1 MIRTPL
7 LRPLRD
13 NGATLYVFPSA
24 NEDIGLNLNSRA
36 TGVAMSHYALLNLPV
51 MIGNTDPKAES
62 IGIASDLQN
71 YMMNLECTLLNQD
84 SYNYQ
89 EYHTVTERA
98 FFHWLKSIE
107 TRFKLNQ
114 EEQPETVNSEQQLQN
129 RILNLEQTQ
138 NSNDVYWKEKDNTNR
153 IVQCFGAIDAGN
165 SLSTEFGM
173 FNETYVNI
181 PTSYG
186 NGPVFFKQVQ
196 DSSETNYIYGKTY
209 NAGDSEYLQGRKNNV
224 DTLKILSD
232 VKPKYDSGTSYI
244 LNDAYEIVKDINEI
258 QSACRAFTNDKNIQ
272 INSYDD
278 VNIDQKTQ
286 FRGKYCDITS
296 EPCEFGFNAILLY
309 YSVYDQND
317 TTKTAYAINLFG
329 IVFLDSPSSVSILD
343 TSSVSKSFAK
353 IPSLIKKKSFGGAN
367 KANFFGNSYS
377 FRVNIKT
384 LSVYDNTDAMIQDN
398 TTMSSINSVDFSD
411 VVSNLN
417 RAIDVMNTNVQST
430 MAIQDAYMTTLK
442 LTDENKQKLQDLETK
457 LNGYLNG
464 SKTSGIVSQNI
475 RTKVIQPITN
485 TLINSSI
492 SDGNNMIKIQLNKQ
506 LTDFINTEEYQGSTY
521 TPPIKILN
529 DEYTY
534 NVPTVYKPIFN
545 VSTQADTALGEWSS
559 YIGDINDIING
570 INVNYYTY
578 NNNVYPSI
586 ELPQYILQGFGFDK
600 LIYRTGDV
608 NDDNEKNT
616 TFLNYEAL
624 IPLMIK
630 YIQDLNNKKINL
642 STRLTELEN
651 KVDSS
656 INDDANANIQ
666 NLNNKIINLSTR
678 LTELENKIDSI
689 INVVYVGEQNK

>member
-51 MIGNTDPKAES
+51 MFGKTDSSGNADPKLES
-62 IGIASDLQN
+62 IEIATDLQN

-89 EYHTVTERA
+89 EYHTVSERA
-98 FFHWLKSIE
+98 FFHWLKSFE
-107 TRFKLNQ
+107 KRYNNSKL
-114 EEQPETVNSEQQLQN
+114 S
-129 RILNLEQTQ
+129 LERTQ
-138 NSNDVYWKEKDNTNR
+138 NGNDVYYKETDNTNR
-153 IVQCFGAIDAGN
+153 VVQCFGAIDAGN

-209 NAGDSEYLQGRKNNV
+209 NTGDSEHLQGRKNNV

-232 VKPKYDSGTSYI
+232 VKPKYDNGTSYI

-286 FRGKYCDITS
+286 FSGKYCDITLN
-296 EPCEFGFNAILLY
+296 PCEFGFNAILLY

-329 IVFLDSPSSVSILD
+329 IVFLDSPSSVQNGQ
-343 TSSVSKSFAK
+343 AK

-384 LSVYDNTDAMIQDN
+384 LSVYDNTDSMIQDN

-442 LTDENKQKLQDLETK
+442 LTDENKQKLYELETK
-457 LNGYLNG
+457 LDGYLNG

-475 RTKVIQPITN
+475 RTKIIQPITD
-485 TLINSSI
+485 TSIDSSV

-559 YIGDINDIING
+559 DTGDINDIING

-600 LIYRTGDV
+600 LVYRTGDP
-608 NDDNEKNT
+608 NNDNEKDT
-616 TFLNYEAL
+616 TFLNYESL

-630 YIQDLNNKKINL
+630 YIQDLNKRID
-642 STRLTELEN
+642 ELES
-651 KVDSS
+651 K
-656 INDDANANIQ
+656 
-666 NLNNKIINLSTR
+666 NN
-678 LTELENKIDSI
+678 
-689 INVVYVGEQNK
+689 G

>member
-36 TGVAMSHYALLNLPV
+36 TGVAMSHYALLNLPI
-51 MIGNTDPKAES
+51 MFGNTDPKSES
-62 IGIASDLQN
+62 IAIATDLQN

-89 EYHTVTERA
+89 EYHTVSERA
-98 FFHWLKSIE
+98 FFHWLKSFG
-107 TRFKLNQ
+107 TRHINDSKLN
-114 EEQPETVNSEQQLQN
+114 LD
-129 RILNLEQTQ
+129 RTQ
-138 NSNDVYWKEKDNTNR
+138 NSNDVYYKETDNTNR
-153 IVQCFGAIDAGN
+153 VVQCFGAIDAGN

-196 DSSETNYIYGKTY
+196 DSQETNYIYSKTY
-209 NAGDSEYLQGRKNNV
+209 NAGDSEHLQGRKNNV

-232 VKPKYDSGTSYI
+232 VKPRYDSDTSYK
-244 LNDAYEIVKDINEI
+244 LDDAYEIVKDINEI
-258 QSACRAFTNDKNIQ
+258 QSACRVFTNDKNIQ

-286 FRGKYCDITS
+286 FSGKYCDITTN
-296 EPCEFGFNAILLY
+296 PCEFGFNAILLY

-329 IVFLDSPSSVSILD
+329 IVFLDSPSSVQNGQ
-343 TSSVSKSFAK
+343 AK

-442 LTDENKQKLQDLETK
+442 LTDENKQKLQELEDK
-457 LNGYLNG
+457 LDGYLNG

-475 RTKVIQPITN
+475 RTKIIQPITD
-485 TLINSSI
+485 TSIDSSV

-559 YIGDINDIING
+559 DTGDINDIING
-570 INVNYYTY
+570 IDVNYYTY

-586 ELPQYILQGFGFDK
+586 ELPQYVLQGFGFDK
-600 LIYRTGDV
+600 LVYRTGDP
-608 NDDNEKNT
+608 NNDNEKDT
-616 TFLNYEAL
+616 TFLNYESL

-630 YIQDLNNKKINL
+630 YIQDLNKRID
-642 STRLTELEN
+642 ELES
-651 KVDSS
+651 K
-656 INDDANANIQ
+656 
-666 NLNNKIINLSTR
+666 NN
-678 LTELENKIDSI
+678 
-689 INVVYVGEQNK
+689 G

>member
-51 MIGNTDPKAES
+51 MFGNKDPKTES
-62 IGIASDLQN
+62 IAIATDLQN

-98 FFHWLKSIE
+98 FFHWLKSFE
-107 TRFKLNQ
+107 KRYNNSKL
-114 EEQPETVNSEQQLQN
+114 S
-129 RILNLEQTQ
+129 LERTQ
-138 NSNDVYWKEKDNTNR
+138 NGNDVYWKEKDNKNR

-209 NAGDSEYLQGRKNNV
+209 NAGDSENLQGRKNNV

-232 VKPKYDSGTSYI
+232 VKPKYDNGTSYK
-244 LNDAYEIVKDINEI
+244 LDDAYEIVKDINEI

-286 FRGKYCDITS
+286 FSGKYCDITLN
-296 EPCEFGFNAILLY
+296 PCEFGFNAILLY

-329 IVFLDSPSSVSILD
+329 IVFLDSPSSVQNGQ
-343 TSSVSKSFAK
+343 AK

-411 VVSNLN
+411 VISNLN

-442 LTDENKQKLQDLETK
+442 LTDENKQKLQELEDK
-457 LNGYLNG
+457 LDGYLNG

-475 RTKVIQPITN
+475 RTKIIQPITD
-485 TLINSSI
+485 TSIDSSV

-559 YIGDINDIING
+559 DTGDINDIING

-600 LIYRTGDV
+600 LVYRTGDP
-608 NDDNEKNT
+608 NNDNEKDT
-616 TFLNYEAL
+616 TFLNYESL

-630 YIQDLNNKKINL
+630 YIQDLNKRID
-642 STRLTELEN
+642 ELES
-651 KVDSS
+651 K
-656 INDDANANIQ
+656 
-666 NLNNKIINLSTR
+666 NN
-678 LTELENKIDSI
+678 
-689 INVVYVGEQNK
+689 G

>member
-51 MIGNTDPKAES
+51 MFGNTDPKTES
-62 IGIASDLQN
+62 IAIATDLQN

-98 FFHWLKSIE
+98 FFHWLKSFE
-107 TRFKLNQ
+107 KRYNNSKL
-114 EEQPETVNSEQQLQN
+114 S
-129 RILNLEQTQ
+129 LERTQ
-138 NSNDVYWKEKDNTNR
+138 NGNDVYYKETDNTNR
-153 IVQCFGAIDAGN
+153 VVQCFGAIDAGN

-209 NAGDSEYLQGRKNNV
+209 NTGDSEHLQGRKNNV

-232 VKPKYDSGTSYI
+232 VKPKYDSGTSYK
-244 LNDAYEIVKDINEI
+244 LDDAYEIVKDINEV

-286 FRGKYCDITS
+286 FSGKYCDITS
-296 EPCEFGFNAILLY
+296 NPCEFGFNAILLY

-329 IVFLDSPSSVSILD
+329 IVFLDSPSSVQNGQ
-343 TSSVSKSFAK
+343 AK

-442 LTDENKQKLQDLETK
+442 LTDENKQKLQELETK
-457 LNGYLNG
+457 LDGYLNG

-475 RTKVIQPITN
+475 RTKIIQPITD
-485 TLINSSI
+485 TSIDSSV

-506 LTDFINTEEYQGSTY
+506 LTDFINTAEYQGSSY

-545 VSTQADTALGEWSS
+545 VSTQADTALGEWSTDT
-559 YIGDINDIING
+559 GDINDIING

-600 LIYRTGDV
+600 LVYRTGDP
-608 NDDNEKNT
+608 NNDNEKDT
-616 TFLNYEAL
+616 TFLNYESL

-630 YIQDLNNKKINL
+630 YIQDLNKRID
-642 STRLTELEN
+642 ELES
-651 KVDSS
+651 K
-656 INDDANANIQ
+656 
-666 NLNNKIINLSTR
+666 NN
-678 LTELENKIDSI
+678 
-689 INVVYVGEQNK
+689 G

>member
-51 MIGNTDPKAES
+51 MFGNTDPKSES
-62 IGIASDLQN
+62 IAIATDLQN

-89 EYHTVTERA
+89 EYHTVSERA
-98 FFHWLKSIE
+98 FFHWLKSFG
-107 TRFKLNQ
+107 TRHIKDSKLN
-114 EEQPETVNSEQQLQN
+114 LD
-129 RILNLEQTQ
+129 RTQ
-138 NSNDVYWKEKDNTNR
+138 NSNDVYYKETDNTNR
-153 IVQCFGAIDAGN
+153 VVQCFGAIDAGN

-196 DSSETNYIYGKTY
+196 DTSETNYIYGKTY
-209 NAGDSEYLQGRKNNV
+209 NAGDSEHLQGRKNNV

-232 VKPKYDSGTSYI
+232 VKPKYDSGTSYT

-258 QSACRAFTNDKNIQ
+258 QSACRSFTNDKNIQ

-286 FRGKYCDITS
+286 FSGKYCDITS
-296 EPCEFGFNAILLY
+296 NPCEFGFNAILLY

-329 IVFLDSPSSVSILD
+329 IVFLDSPSSVQNGQ
-343 TSSVSKSFAK
+343 AK

-442 LTDENKQKLQDLETK
+442 LTDENKQKLQELEAK

-475 RTKVIQPITN
+475 RTKIIQPITD
-485 TLINSSI
+485 TSIDSSV
-492 SDGNNMIKIQLNKQ
+492 SDGNNIIKIQLNKQ

-559 YIGDINDIING
+559 DTGDINDIING
-570 INVNYYTY
+570 IDVNYYTY

-600 LIYRTGDV
+600 LVYRTGDP
-608 NDDNEKNT
+608 NNDNEKDT
-616 TFLNYEAL
+616 TFLNYESL

-630 YIQDLNNKKINL
+630 YIQDLNKRIEK
-642 STRLTELEN
+642 LES
-651 KVDSS
+651 K
-656 INDDANANIQ
+656 
-666 NLNNKIINLSTR
+666 NN
-678 LTELENKIDSI
+678 
-689 INVVYVGEQNK
+689 G

>member
-51 MIGNTDPKAES
+51 MFGNKDPKTES
-62 IGIASDLQN
+62 IAIATDLQN

-89 EYHTVTERA
+89 EYHTVSERA
-98 FFHWLKSIE
+98 FFHWLKSFE
-107 TRFKLNQ
+107 KRYNNSKL
-114 EEQPETVNSEQQLQN
+114 SLD
-129 RILNLEQTQ
+129 RTQ
-138 NSNDVYWKEKDNTNR
+138 NGNDVYYKENKDNKHR

-209 NAGDSEYLQGRKNNV
+209 NAVDSEHLQGRKNNV

-232 VKPKYDSGTSYI
+232 VKPRYDNGTSYK
-244 LNDAYEIVKDINEI
+244 LDDAYEIVKDINEI

-286 FRGKYCDITS
+286 FSGKYCDITLN
-296 EPCEFGFNAILLY
+296 PCEFGFNAILLY

-329 IVFLDSPSSVSILD
+329 IVFLDSPSSVQNGQ
-343 TSSVSKSFAK
+343 AK

-384 LSVYDNTDAMIQDN
+384 LSVYDNTDSMIQDN

-411 VVSNLN
+411 VISNLN

-442 LTDENKQKLQDLETK
+442 LTDDNKQKLQELEDK
-457 LNGYLNG
+457 LDGYLNG

-475 RTKVIQPITN
+475 RTKIIQPITD
-485 TLINSSI
+485 TSIDSSV

-559 YIGDINDIING
+559 DTGDINDIING

-600 LIYRTGDV
+600 LVYRTGDP
-608 NDDNEKNT
+608 NNDNEKDT
-616 TFLNYEAL
+616 TFLNYESL

-630 YIQDLNNKKINL
+630 YIQDLNERIKK
-642 STRLTELEN
+642 LES
-651 KVDSS
+651 K
-656 INDDANANIQ
+656 
-666 NLNNKIINLSTR
+666 NN
-678 LTELENKIDSI
+678 
-689 INVVYVGEQNK
+689 G

>member
-51 MIGNTDPKAES
+51 MFGNTDPKSES
-62 IGIASDLQN
+62 IAIATDLQN
-71 YMMNLECTLLNQD
+71 YMMNLECTLLNQN

-114 EEQPETVNSEQQLQN
+114 EEQTETVNSEQQLQN
-129 RILNLEQTQ
+129 RILNLKRKQD
-138 NSNDVYWKEKDNTNR
+138 SNDAYYKEDKDNKHR

-196 DSSETNYIYGKTY
+196 DSAETNYIYGKTY
-209 NAGDSEYLQGRKNNV
+209 NAGDSEHLQGRKNNV

-232 VKPKYDSGTSYI
+232 VKPRYDNDNGTSYI

-286 FRGKYCDITS
+286 FSGKYCDITS
-296 EPCEFGFNAILLY
+296 NPCEFGFNAILLY

-329 IVFLDSPSSVSILD
+329 IVFLDSPSSVQNETKED
-343 TSSVSKSFAK
+343 EKQNTSDVSTNKSFVK

-442 LTDENKQKLQDLETK
+442 LTDENKQKLQELEDK
-457 LNGYLNG
+457 LDGYLNG

-475 RTKVIQPITN
+475 RTKIIQPITD
-485 TLINSSI
+485 TSIDSSV
-492 SDGNNMIKIQLNKQ
+492 SDGNNIIKIQLNKQ

-559 YIGDINDIING
+559 DTGDINDIING
-570 INVNYYTY
+570 IDVNYYTY

-586 ELPQYILQGFGFDK
+586 ELPQYVLQGFGFDK
-600 LIYRTGDV
+600 LVYRTGDP
-608 NDDNEKNT
+608 NNDNEKDT
-616 TFLNYEAL
+616 TFLNYESL

-630 YIQDLNNKKINL
+630 YIQDLNKRIKNL
-642 STRLTELEN
+642 ES
-651 KVDSS
+651 K
-656 INDDANANIQ
+656 
-666 NLNNKIINLSTR
+666 NN
-678 LTELENKIDSI
+678 
-689 INVVYVGEQNK
+689 G

>member
-51 MIGNTDPKAES
+51 MFDKKNSSGDADPKLES
-62 IGIASDLQN
+62 IEIATDLQN

-98 FFHWLKSIE
+98 FFHWLKSFEKRTIKDSPLNPDK
-107 TRFKLNQ
+107 RFKLDLKRKQ
-114 EEQPETVNSEQQLQN
+114 DSNS
-129 RILNLEQTQ
+129 
-138 NSNDVYWKEKDNTNR
+138 VYYKEDKDNKNR

-209 NAGDSEYLQGRKNNV
+209 NTGDSEYLQGRKNNV

-286 FRGKYCDITS
+286 FSGKYCDITLN
-296 EPCEFGFNAILLY
+296 PCEFGFNAILLY

-329 IVFLDSPSSVSILD
+329 IVFLDSPSSVQNGQ
-343 TSSVSKSFAK
+343 AK

-442 LTDENKQKLQDLETK
+442 LTDDNKQKLQELEDK
-457 LNGYLNG
+457 LDGYLNG

-475 RTKVIQPITN
+475 RTKVIQPITD
-485 TLINSSI
+485 TSIDSSV

-559 YIGDINDIING
+559 DTGDINDIING

-600 LIYRTGDV
+600 LVYRTGDP
-608 NDDNEKNT
+608 NNDNEKDT
-616 TFLNYEAL
+616 TFLNYESL

-630 YIQDLNNKKINL
+630 YIQDLNK
-642 STRLTELEN
+642 
-651 KVDSS
+651 
-656 INDDANANIQ
+656 NIQ
-666 NLNNKIINLSTR
+666 DLNERIKK
-678 LTELENKIDSI
+678 LESKN
-689 INVVYVGEQNK
+689 NG

>member
-51 MIGNTDPKAES
+51 MFGNTDPKTES
-62 IGIASDLQN
+62 IAIATDLQN

-89 EYHTVTERA
+89 EYHTVSERA
-98 FFHWLKSIE
+98 FFHWLKSFE
-107 TRFKLNQ
+107 KRYNNSKL
-114 EEQPETVNSEQQLQN
+114 S
-129 RILNLEQTQ
+129 LERTQ
-138 NSNDVYWKEKDNTNR
+138 NGNDVYYKETDNTNR
-153 IVQCFGAIDAGN
+153 VVQCFGAIDAGN

-196 DSSETNYIYGKTY
+196 DPTETNYIYGKTY
-209 NAGDSEYLQGRKNNV
+209 NTGDSEYLQGRKNNV

-232 VKPKYDSGTSYI
+232 VKPKYDNGTSYK
-244 LNDAYEIVKDINEI
+244 LDDAYEIVKDINEI

-286 FRGKYCDITS
+286 FSGKYCDITLN
-296 EPCEFGFNAILLY
+296 PCEFGFNAILLY

-329 IVFLDSPSSVSILD
+329 IVFLDSPSSVQNGQ
-343 TSSVSKSFAK
+343 AK

-442 LTDENKQKLQDLETK
+442 LTDENKQKLQELEVK
-457 LNGYLNG
+457 LDGYLNG

-475 RTKVIQPITN
+475 RTKIIQPITD
-485 TLINSSI
+485 TSIDSSV

-506 LTDFINTEEYQGSTY
+506 LTDFINTKEYQGSSY

-559 YIGDINDIING
+559 DTGDINDIING

-600 LIYRTGDV
+600 LVYRTGDP
-608 NDDNEKNT
+608 NNDNEKDT
-616 TFLNYEAL
+616 TFLNYESL

-630 YIQDLNNKKINL
+630 YIQDLNK
-642 STRLTELEN
+642 
-651 KVDSS
+651 
-656 INDDANANIQ
+656 NIQ
-666 NLNNKIINLSTR
+666 DINKNIQDLNERIKK
-678 LTELENKIDSI
+678 LESKN
-689 INVVYVGEQNK
+689 NG

>member
-51 MIGNTDPKAES
+51 MFGNTDPKSES
-62 IGIASDLQN
+62 IAIATDLQN

-89 EYHTVTERA
+89 EYHTVSERA
-98 FFHWLKSIE
+98 FFHWLKSFG
-107 TRFKLNQ
+107 TRHIKDSKLN
-114 EEQPETVNSEQQLQN
+114 LD
-129 RILNLEQTQ
+129 RTQ
-138 NSNDVYWKEKDNTNR
+138 NSNDVYYKETDNTNR
-153 IVQCFGAIDAGN
+153 VVQCFGAIDTGN

-196 DSSETNYIYGKTY
+196 DTSETNYIYGKTY
-209 NAGDSEYLQGRKNNV
+209 NTGDSEHLQGRKNNV

-232 VKPKYDSGTSYI
+232 VKPKYDSGTSYT

-286 FRGKYCDITS
+286 FSGKYCDITS
-296 EPCEFGFNAILLY
+296 NPCEFGFNAILLY

-329 IVFLDSPSSVSILD
+329 IVFLDSPSSVQNGQ
-343 TSSVSKSFAK
+343 AK

-430 MAIQDAYMTTLK
+430 MAIQDAYMSTLK
-442 LTDENKQKLQDLETK
+442 LTDENKQKLQELEAK
-457 LNGYLNG
+457 LDGYLNG

-475 RTKVIQPITN
+475 RTKIIQPITD
-485 TLINSSI
+485 TSIDSSV
-492 SDGNNMIKIQLNKQ
+492 SDGNNIIKIQLNKQ

-559 YIGDINDIING
+559 DTGDINDIING
-570 INVNYYTY
+570 IDVNYYTY

-586 ELPQYILQGFGFDK
+586 ELPQYVLQGFGFDK
-600 LIYRTGDV
+600 LVYRTGDP
-608 NDDNEKNT
+608 NNDNEKDT
-616 TFLNYEAL
+616 TFLNYESL

-630 YIQDLNNKKINL
+630 YIQDLNKRIEK
-642 STRLTELEN
+642 LES
-651 KVDSS
+651 K
-656 INDDANANIQ
+656 
-666 NLNNKIINLSTR
+666 NN
-678 LTELENKIDSI
+678 
-689 INVVYVGEQNK
+689 G

>member
-51 MIGNTDPKAES
+51 MFGNTDPKAES
-62 IGIASDLQN
+62 IAIATDLQN

-89 EYHTVTERA
+89 EYHTVSERA
-98 FFHWLKSIE
+98 FFHWLKSFE
-107 TRFKLNQ
+107 KRYNNSKL
-114 EEQPETVNSEQQLQN
+114 S
-129 RILNLEQTQ
+129 LERTQ
-138 NSNDVYWKEKDNTNR
+138 NGNDVYYKETDNTNR
-153 IVQCFGAIDAGN
+153 LVQCFGAIDAGN

-209 NAGDSEYLQGRKNNV
+209 NTGDSEHLQGRKNNV

-232 VKPKYDSGTSYI
+232 VKPKYDNGTSYK
-244 LNDAYEIVKDINEI
+244 LDDAYEIVKDINEI
-258 QSACRAFTNDKNIQ
+258 QSACRVFTNDKNIQ

-286 FRGKYCDITS
+286 FSGKYCDITLN
-296 EPCEFGFNAILLY
+296 PCEFGFNAILLY

-329 IVFLDSPSSVSILD
+329 IVFLDSPSSVSD
-343 TSSVSKSFAK
+343 GVAK

-442 LTDENKQKLQDLETK
+442 LTDENKHKLQELETK
-457 LNGYLNG
+457 LDGYLNG

-475 RTKVIQPITN
+475 RTKIIQPITD
-485 TLINSSI
+485 TSIDSSV

-559 YIGDINDIING
+559 DTGDINDIING

-600 LIYRTGDV
+600 LVYRTGDP
-608 NDDNEKNT
+608 NNDNEKDT
-616 TFLNYEAL
+616 TFLNYESL

-630 YIQDLNNKKINL
+630 YIQDLNERIKK
-642 STRLTELEN
+642 LES
-651 KVDSS
+651 K
-656 INDDANANIQ
+656 
-666 NLNNKIINLSTR
+666 NN
-678 LTELENKIDSI
+678 
-689 INVVYVGEQNK
+689 G

>member
-51 MIGNTDPKAES
+51 MFGNTDPKTES
-62 IGIASDLQN
+62 IAIATDLQN

-89 EYHTVTERA
+89 EYHTVSERA
-98 FFHWLKSIE
+98 FFHWLKSFE
-107 TRFKLNQ
+107 KRYNNSKL
-114 EEQPETVNSEQQLQN
+114 S
-129 RILNLEQTQ
+129 LERTQ
-138 NSNDVYWKEKDNTNR
+138 NGNDVYWKEKDNKNR

-196 DSSETNYIYGKTY
+196 DSAETNYIYGKTY
-209 NAGDSEYLQGRKNNV
+209 NAGDSENLQGRKNNV

-232 VKPKYDSGTSYI
+232 VKPKYDNGTSYK
-244 LNDAYEIVKDINEI
+244 LDDAYEIVKDINEI
-258 QSACRAFTNDKNIQ
+258 QSACRAFTNNKNIQ

-278 VNIDQKTQ
+278 VNIDQKSQ
-286 FRGKYCDITS
+286 FKGEYCDITS

-329 IVFLDSPSSVSILD
+329 IVFLDSPSSVQNGQ
-343 TSSVSKSFAK
+343 AK

-442 LTDENKQKLQDLETK
+442 LTDENKQKLYELETK
-457 LNGYLNG
+457 LDGYLNG

-475 RTKVIQPITN
+475 RTKIIQPITD
-485 TLINSSI
+485 TSIDSSV

-506 LTDFINTEEYQGSTY
+506 LTDFINTKEYQGSSY

-534 NVPTVYKPIFN
+534 NVPTIYKPIFN
-545 VSTQADTALGEWSS
+545 VSTQADTALGEWSTDT
-559 YIGDINDIING
+559 GDINDIING

-600 LIYRTGDV
+600 LVYRTGDP
-608 NDDNEKNT
+608 NNDNEKDT
-616 TFLNYEAL
+616 TFLNYESL

-630 YIQDLNNKKINL
+630 YIQDLNKRID
-642 STRLTELEN
+642 ELES
-651 KVDSS
+651 K
-656 INDDANANIQ
+656 
-666 NLNNKIINLSTR
+666 NN
-678 LTELENKIDSI
+678 
-689 INVVYVGEQNK
+689 G

>member
-51 MIGNTDPKAES
+51 MFGNTDPKTES
-62 IGIASDLQN
+62 IAIATDLQN

-89 EYHTVTERA
+89 EYHTVSERA
-98 FFHWLKSIE
+98 FFHWLKSFG
-107 TRFKLNQ
+107 TRHIKDSKLN
-114 EEQPETVNSEQQLQN
+114 LD
-129 RILNLEQTQ
+129 RTQ
-138 NSNDVYWKEKDNTNR
+138 NSNDVYYKETDNTNR
-153 IVQCFGAIDAGN
+153 VVQCFGAIDAGN

-209 NAGDSEYLQGRKNNV
+209 NAGDSEHLQGRKNNV

-232 VKPKYDSGTSYI
+232 VKPRYDSVTSYK
-244 LNDAYEIVKDINEI
+244 LDDAYEIVKDINEI
-258 QSACRAFTNDKNIQ
+258 QSACRVFTNDKNIQ

-286 FRGKYCDITS
+286 FSGKYCDITTN
-296 EPCEFGFNAILLY
+296 PCEFGFNAILLY

-329 IVFLDSPSSVSILD
+329 IVFLDSPSSVQNGQ
-343 TSSVSKSFAK
+343 AK

-442 LTDENKQKLQDLETK
+442 LTDENKQKLQELEAK
-457 LNGYLNG
+457 LDGYLNG

-475 RTKVIQPITN
+475 RTKIIQPITD
-485 TLINSSI
+485 TSIDSSV

-545 VSTQADTALGEWSS
+545 VSTQTDTALGEWSTEA
-559 YIGDINDIING
+559 GNINDIING
-570 INVNYYTY
+570 IDVNYYTY

-600 LIYRTGDV
+600 LVYRTGDP
-608 NDDNEKNT
+608 NNDNEKDT
-616 TFLNYEAL
+616 TFLNYESL

-630 YIQDLNNKKINL
+630 YIQDLNKRID
-642 STRLTELEN
+642 ELES
-651 KVDSS
+651 K
-656 INDDANANIQ
+656 
-666 NLNNKIINLSTR
+666 NN
-678 LTELENKIDSI
+678 
-689 INVVYVGEQNK
+689 G

>member
-51 MIGNTDPKAES
+51 MFGNTDPKSES
-62 IGIASDLQN
+62 IAIATDLQN

-89 EYHTVTERA
+89 EYHTVSERA
-98 FFHWLKSIE
+98 FFHWLKSFG
-107 TRFKLNQ
+107 TRHIKDSKLN
-114 EEQPETVNSEQQLQN
+114 LD
-129 RILNLEQTQ
+129 RTQ
-138 NSNDVYWKEKDNTNR
+138 NSNDVYYKETDNTNR
-153 IVQCFGAIDAGN
+153 VVQCFGAIDAGN

-196 DSSETNYIYGKTY
+196 DTSETNYIYGKTY
-209 NAGDSEYLQGRKNNV
+209 NTGDSEHLQGRKNNV

-232 VKPKYDSGTSYI
+232 VKPKYDSGTSYT

-286 FRGKYCDITS
+286 FSGKYCDITS
-296 EPCEFGFNAILLY
+296 NPCEFGFNAILLY

-329 IVFLDSPSSVSILD
+329 IVFLDSPSSVQNGQ
-343 TSSVSKSFAK
+343 AK

-442 LTDENKQKLQDLETK
+442 LTDENKQKLQELEAK
-457 LNGYLNG
+457 LDGYLNG
-464 SKTSGIVSQNI
+464 SKTSGIVSWNI
-475 RTKVIQPITN
+475 RTKIIQPITD
-485 TLINSSI
+485 TSIDSSV
-492 SDGNNMIKIQLNKQ
+492 SDGNNIIKIQLNKQ

-559 YIGDINDIING
+559 DTGDINDIING
-570 INVNYYTY
+570 IDVNYYTY

-586 ELPQYILQGFGFDK
+586 ELPQYVLQGFGFDK
-600 LIYRTGDV
+600 LVYRTGDP
-608 NDDNEKNT
+608 NNDNEKDT
-616 TFLNYEAL
+616 TFLNYESL

-630 YIQDLNNKKINL
+630 YIQDLNKRIKNL
-642 STRLTELEN
+642 ES
-651 KVDSS
+651 K
-656 INDDANANIQ
+656 
-666 NLNNKIINLSTR
+666 NN
-678 LTELENKIDSI
+678 
-689 INVVYVGEQNK
+689 G

>member
-51 MIGNTDPKAES
+51 MFGNTDPKTES
-62 IGIASDLQN
+62 IAIATDLQN

-89 EYHTVTERA
+89 EYHTVSERV
-98 FFHWLKSIE
+98 FFKWLKHIKDS
-107 TRFKLNQ
+107 KLN
-114 EEQPETVNSEQQLQN
+114 LD
-129 RILNLEQTQ
+129 RTQ
-138 NSNDVYWKEKDNTNR
+138 NSNDVYYKETDNTNR
-153 IVQCFGAIDAGN
+153 VVQCFGAIDAGN

-209 NAGDSEYLQGRKNNV
+209 NTGDSEHLQGRKNNV

-232 VKPKYDSGTSYI
+232 VKPRYDSGTSYK
-244 LNDAYEIVKDINEI
+244 LDDAYEIVKDINEI
-258 QSACRAFTNDKNIQ
+258 QSACRVFTNDKNIQ

-286 FRGKYCDITS
+286 FSGKYCDITS
-296 EPCEFGFNAILLY
+296 NPCEFGFNAILLY

-317 TTKTAYAINLFG
+317 TTKTSYAINLFG
-329 IVFLDSPSSVSILD
+329 IVFLDSPSSVQNGQ
-343 TSSVSKSFAK
+343 AK

-398 TTMSSINSVDFSD
+398 TTMSSINSVNFSD

-475 RTKVIQPITN
+475 RTKIIQPITD
-485 TLINSSI
+485 TSIDSSV

-545 VSTQADTALGEWSS
+545 VSTQADTALGEWSTEA
-559 YIGDINDIING
+559 GNINDIING

-600 LIYRTGDV
+600 LVYRTGDP
-608 NDDNEKNT
+608 NNDNEKDT
-616 TFLNYEAL
+616 TFLNYESL

-630 YIQDLNNKKINL
+630 YIQDLNKRID
-642 STRLTELEN
+642 ELES
-651 KVDSS
+651 K
-656 INDDANANIQ
+656 
-666 NLNNKIINLSTR
+666 NN
-678 LTELENKIDSI
+678 
-689 INVVYVGEQNK
+689 G

>member
-51 MIGNTDPKAES
+51 MFGNTDPKSES
-62 IGIASDLQN
+62 IAIATDLQN

-89 EYHTVTERA
+89 EYHTVSERA
-98 FFHWLKSIE
+98 FFHWLKSFG
-107 TRFKLNQ
+107 TRHIKDSKLN
-114 EEQPETVNSEQQLQN
+114 LD
-129 RILNLEQTQ
+129 RTQ
-138 NSNDVYWKEKDNTNR
+138 NSNDVYYKETDNTNR
-153 IVQCFGAIDAGN
+153 VVQCFGAIDAGN

-196 DSSETNYIYGKTY
+196 DTSETNYIYGKTY
-209 NAGDSEYLQGRKNNV
+209 NTGDSEHLQGRKNNV

-232 VKPKYDSGTSYI
+232 VKPKYDSGTSYT

-286 FRGKYCDITS
+286 FSGKYCDITS
-296 EPCEFGFNAILLY
+296 NPCEFGFNAILLY

-329 IVFLDSPSSVSILD
+329 IVFLDSPSSVQNGQ
-343 TSSVSKSFAK
+343 AK

-442 LTDENKQKLQDLETK
+442 LTDENKQKLQELEAK
-457 LNGYLNG
+457 LDGYLNG

-475 RTKVIQPITN
+475 RTKIIQPITD
-485 TLINSSI
+485 TSIDSSV
-492 SDGNNMIKIQLNKQ
+492 SDGNNIIKIQLNKQ

-529 DEYTY
+529 DKYTY

-559 YIGDINDIING
+559 DTGDINDIING
-570 INVNYYTY
+570 IDVNYYTY

-586 ELPQYILQGFGFDK
+586 ELPQYVLQGFGFDK
-600 LIYRTGDV
+600 LVYRTGDP
-608 NDDNEKNT
+608 NNDNEKDT
-616 TFLNYEAL
+616 TFLNYESL

-630 YIQDLNNKKINL
+630 YIQDLNKRIKNL
-642 STRLTELEN
+642 ES
-651 KVDSS
+651 K
-656 INDDANANIQ
+656 
-666 NLNNKIINLSTR
+666 NN
-678 LTELENKIDSI
+678 
-689 INVVYVGEQNK
+689 G

>member
-51 MIGNTDPKAES
+51 MFGNTDPKSES
-62 IGIASDLQN
+62 IAIATDLQN

-98 FFHWLKSIE
+98 FFHWLKSFE
-107 TRFKLNQ
+107 KRYNNSKLSL
-114 EEQPETVNSEQQLQN
+114 ERAQN
-129 RILNLEQTQ
+129 G
-138 NSNDVYWKEKDNTNR
+138 NDVYWKEKDNKNR
-153 IVQCFGAIDAGN
+153 VVQCFGAIDAGN

-196 DSSETNYIYGKTY
+196 DSAETNYIYGKTY
-209 NAGDSEYLQGRKNNV
+209 NAGDSEHLQGRKNNV

-232 VKPKYDSGTSYI
+232 VKPRYDNGTSYK
-244 LNDAYEIVKDINEI
+244 LDDSYEIVKDINEI

-278 VNIDQKTQ
+278 VNIDQRSQ
-286 FRGKYCDITS
+286 FKGEYCDITS

-329 IVFLDSPSSVSILD
+329 IVFLDSPSSVQNGQ
-343 TSSVSKSFAK
+343 AK

-442 LTDENKQKLQDLETK
+442 LTDENKQKLQELEDK
-457 LNGYLNG
+457 LDGYLNG

-475 RTKVIQPITN
+475 RTRVIQPITD
-485 TLINSSI
+485 TSIDSSV

-534 NVPTVYKPIFN
+534 NVPTIYKPIFN

-559 YIGDINDIING
+559 DIGDINDIING

-600 LIYRTGDV
+600 LVYRTGDP
-608 NDDNEKNT
+608 NNDNEKDT
-616 TFLNYEAL
+616 TFLNYESL

-630 YIQDLNNKKINL
+630 YIQYLNKNIQDLNKRID
-642 STRLTELEN
+642 ELES
-651 KVDSS
+651 K
-656 INDDANANIQ
+656 
-666 NLNNKIINLSTR
+666 NN
-678 LTELENKIDSI
+678 
-689 INVVYVGEQNK
+689 G

>member
-51 MIGNTDPKAES
+51 MFGNTDPKSES
-62 IGIASDLQN
+62 IAIATDLQN

-89 EYHTVTERA
+89 EYHTVSERA
-98 FFHWLKSIE
+98 FFHWLKSFG
-107 TRFKLNQ
+107 TRHIKDSKLN
-114 EEQPETVNSEQQLQN
+114 LD
-129 RILNLEQTQ
+129 RTQ
-138 NSNDVYWKEKDNTNR
+138 NSNDVYYKETDNTNR
-153 IVQCFGAIDAGN
+153 VVQCFGAIDAGN

-196 DSSETNYIYGKTY
+196 DTSETNYIYGKTY
-209 NAGDSEYLQGRKNNV
+209 NAGDSGHLQGRKNNV

-232 VKPKYDSGTSYI
+232 VKPKYDSGTSYT

-258 QSACRAFTNDKNIQ
+258 QSACRSFTNDKNIQ

-286 FRGKYCDITS
+286 FSGKYCDITS
-296 EPCEFGFNAILLY
+296 NPCEFGFNAILLY

-329 IVFLDSPSSVSILD
+329 IVFLDSPSSVQNGQ
-343 TSSVSKSFAK
+343 AK

-442 LTDENKQKLQDLETK
+442 LTDENKQKLQELEAK
-457 LNGYLNG
+457 LDGYLNG

-475 RTKVIQPITN
+475 RTKIIQPITD
-485 TLINSSI
+485 TSIDSSV
-492 SDGNNMIKIQLNKQ
+492 SDGNNIIKIQLNKQ

-559 YIGDINDIING
+559 DTGDINDIING
-570 INVNYYTY
+570 IDVNYYTY
-578 NNNVYPSI
+578 NNKVYPSI

-600 LIYRTGDV
+600 LVYRTGDP
-608 NDDNEKNT
+608 NNDNEKDT
-616 TFLNYEAL
+616 TFLNYESL

-630 YIQDLNNKKINL
+630 YIQDLNKRIEK
-642 STRLTELEN
+642 LES
-651 KVDSS
+651 K
-656 INDDANANIQ
+656 
-666 NLNNKIINLSTR
+666 NN
-678 LTELENKIDSI
+678 
-689 INVVYVGEQNK
+689 G

>member
-51 MIGNTDPKAES
+51 MFDKKNSSGDADPKLES
-62 IGIASDLQN
+62 IEIATDLQN

-98 FFHWLKSIE
+98 FFHWLKSFE
-107 TRFKLNQ
+107 KRQNNSKL
-114 EEQPETVNSEQQLQN
+114 S
-129 RILNLEQTQ
+129 LERTQ
-138 NSNDVYWKEKDNTNR
+138 NGNDVYYKENKDNKHR

-196 DSSETNYIYGKTY
+196 DSAETNYIYGKTY
-209 NAGDSEYLQGRKNNV
+209 NAGDSEHLQGRKNNV

-232 VKPKYDSGTSYI
+232 VKPRYDNGTSYK
-244 LNDAYEIVKDINEI
+244 LDDAYEIVKDINEI

-286 FRGKYCDITS
+286 FSGKYCDITS
-296 EPCEFGFNAILLY
+296 QPCEFGFNAILLY

-329 IVFLDSPSSVSILD
+329 IVFLDSPSSVQNETKED
-343 TSSVSKSFAK
+343 EKQNTSDVSTNKSFVK

-442 LTDENKQKLQDLETK
+442 LTDENKQKLQELETK
-457 LNGYLNG
+457 LDGYLNG

-475 RTKVIQPITN
+475 RTKIIQPITD
-485 TLINSSI
+485 TSIDSSV
-492 SDGNNMIKIQLNKQ
+492 SDGNNIIKIQLNKQ

-545 VSTQADTALGEWSS
+545 VSTQADTALGEWSTEA
-559 YIGDINDIING
+559 GNINDIING
-570 INVNYYTY
+570 IDVNYYTY

-586 ELPQYILQGFGFDK
+586 ELPQYVLQGFGFDK
-600 LIYRTGDV
+600 LVYRTGDP
-608 NDDNEKNT
+608 NNDNEKDT
-616 TFLNYEAL
+616 TFLNYESL

-630 YIQDLNNKKINL
+630 YIQDLNKRIEK
-642 STRLTELEN
+642 LES
-651 KVDSS
+651 K
-656 INDDANANIQ
+656 
-666 NLNNKIINLSTR
+666 NN
-678 LTELENKIDSI
+678 
-689 INVVYVGEQNK
+689 G

>member
-51 MIGNTDPKAES
+51 MFGNTDPKSES
-62 IGIASDLQN
+62 IAIATDLQN

-98 FFHWLKSIE
+98 SFHWLKSFG
-107 TRFKLNQ
+107 TRHIKDSKLN
-114 EEQPETVNSEQQLQN
+114 LDK
-129 RILNLEQTQ
+129 TQ
-138 NSNDVYWKEKDNTNR
+138 NSNDVYYKEKDNTNR
-153 IVQCFGAIDAGN
+153 VVQCFGAIDAGN

-209 NAGDSEYLQGRKNNV
+209 NAGDSEHLQGRKNNV

-232 VKPKYDSGTSYI
+232 VKPRYDSDTSYK
-244 LNDAYEIVKDINEI
+244 LDDAYEIVKDINEI
-258 QSACRAFTNDKNIQ
+258 QSACRVFTNDKNIQ

-286 FRGKYCDITS
+286 FSGKYCDITTN
-296 EPCEFGFNAILLY
+296 PCEFGFNAILLY

-329 IVFLDSPSSVSILD
+329 IVFLDSPSSVQNGQ
-343 TSSVSKSFAK
+343 AK

-442 LTDENKQKLQDLETK
+442 LTDENKQKLQELEDK
-457 LNGYLNG
+457 LDGYLNG

-475 RTKVIQPITN
+475 RTKIIQPITD
-485 TLINSSI
+485 TSIDSSV
-492 SDGNNMIKIQLNKQ
+492 SDGNNIIKIQLNKQ

-545 VSTQADTALGEWSS
+545 VSTQADTALGEWSTEA
-559 YIGDINDIING
+559 GNINDIING
-570 INVNYYTY
+570 IDVNYYTY

-600 LIYRTGDV
+600 LVYRTGDP
-608 NDDNEKNT
+608 NNDNEKDT
-616 TFLNYEAL
+616 TFLNYESL

-630 YIQDLNNKKINL
+630 YIQDLNK
-642 STRLTELEN
+642 
-651 KVDSS
+651 
-656 INDDANANIQ
+656 NIQ
-666 NLNNKIINLSTR
+666 DLNERIKK
-678 LTELENKIDSI
+678 LESKN
-689 INVVYVGEQNK
+689 NG

>member
-51 MIGNTDPKAES
+51 MMGNKDSKTES
-62 IGIASDLQN
+62 IAIATDLQN

-98 FFHWLKSIE
+98 FFHWLKSFEKRTIKDSPLDPSK
-107 TRFKLNQ
+107 RFKLDLKRKQ
-114 EEQPETVNSEQQLQN
+114 D
-129 RILNLEQTQ
+129 
-138 NSNDVYWKEKDNTNR
+138 SNDAYYKEDKDNKHR

-196 DSSETNYIYGKTY
+196 DSAETNYIYGKTY
-209 NAGDSEYLQGRKNNV
+209 NAGDSEHLQGRKNNV

-232 VKPKYDSGTSYI
+232 VKPRYDNGTSYK
-244 LNDAYEIVKDINEI
+244 LDDAYEIVKDINEI

-286 FRGKYCDITS
+286 FSGKYCDITS
-296 EPCEFGFNAILLY
+296 QPCEFGFNAILLY

-329 IVFLDSPSSVSILD
+329 IVFLDSPSSVQNETKED
-343 TSSVSKSFAK
+343 EKQNTSDVSTNKSFVK

-442 LTDENKQKLQDLETK
+442 LTDENKQKLQELETK
-457 LNGYLNG
+457 LDGYLNG

-475 RTKVIQPITN
+475 RTKIIQPITD
-485 TLINSSI
+485 TSIDSSV
-492 SDGNNMIKIQLNKQ
+492 SDGNNIIKIQLNKQ

-545 VSTQADTALGEWSS
+545 VSTQADTALGEWSTEA
-559 YIGDINDIING
+559 GNINDIING
-570 INVNYYTY
+570 IDVNYYTY

-600 LIYRTGDV
+600 LVYRTGDP
-608 NDDNEKNT
+608 NNDNEKDT
-616 TFLNYEAL
+616 TFLNYESL

-630 YIQDLNNKKINL
+630 YIQDLNKRID
-642 STRLTELEN
+642 ELES
-651 KVDSS
+651 K
-656 INDDANANIQ
+656 
-666 NLNNKIINLSTR
+666 NN
-678 LTELENKIDSI
+678 
-689 INVVYVGEQNK
+689 G

>member
-51 MIGNTDPKAES
+51 MFGNTDPKTES
-62 IGIASDLQN
+62 IAIATDLQN

-89 EYHTVTERA
+89 EYHTVSERA
-98 FFHWLKSIE
+98 FFHWLKSFE
-107 TRFKLNQ
+107 KRYNNSKL
-114 EEQPETVNSEQQLQN
+114 S
-129 RILNLEQTQ
+129 LERTQ
-138 NSNDVYWKEKDNTNR
+138 NGNDVYYKETDNTNR
-153 IVQCFGAIDAGN
+153 VVQCFGAIDAGN

-209 NAGDSEYLQGRKNNV
+209 NGGDSEHLQGRKNNV

-232 VKPKYDSGTSYI
+232 VKPKYDNGTSYK
-244 LNDAYEIVKDINEI
+244 LDDAYEIVKDINEI
-258 QSACRAFTNDKNIQ
+258 QSACRAFTNNKNIQ

-278 VNIDQKTQ
+278 VNIDQKSQ
-286 FRGKYCDITS
+286 FKGEYCDITS
-296 EPCEFGFNAILLY
+296 ELCEFGFNAILLY

-329 IVFLDSPSSVSILD
+329 IVFLDSPSSVQNGQ
-343 TSSVSKSFAK
+343 AK

-384 LSVYDNTDAMIQDN
+384 LSVYDNTDSMIQDN

-442 LTDENKQKLQDLETK
+442 LTDDNKQKLQELEDK
-457 LNGYLNG
+457 LDGYLNG

-475 RTKVIQPITN
+475 RTKIIQPITN
-485 TLINSSI
+485 TSIDSSV

-534 NVPTVYKPIFN
+534 NVPTIYKPIFN

-559 YIGDINDIING
+559 DTGDINDIING

-600 LIYRTGDV
+600 LVYRTGDP
-608 NDDNEKNT
+608 NNDNEKDT
-616 TFLNYEAL
+616 TFLNYESL

-630 YIQDLNNKKINL
+630 YIQDLNERIKK
-642 STRLTELEN
+642 LES
-651 KVDSS
+651 K
-656 INDDANANIQ
+656 
-666 NLNNKIINLSTR
+666 NN
-678 LTELENKIDSI
+678 
-689 INVVYVGEQNK
+689 G

>member
-51 MIGNTDPKAES
+51 MFDKKNSSGDADPKLES
-62 IGIASDLQN
+62 IEIATDLQN

-98 FFHWLKSIE
+98 FFHWLKSFE
-107 TRFKLNQ
+107 KRQNNSKL
-114 EEQPETVNSEQQLQN
+114 S
-129 RILNLEQTQ
+129 LERTQ
-138 NSNDVYWKEKDNTNR
+138 NGNDVYYKENKDNKHR

-209 NAGDSEYLQGRKNNV
+209 NAGDSEHLQGRKNNV

-232 VKPKYDSGTSYI
+232 VKPRYDNGTSYK
-244 LNDAYEIVKDINEI
+244 LDDAYEIVKDINEI

-286 FRGKYCDITS
+286 FSGKYCDITS
-296 EPCEFGFNAILLY
+296 QPCEFGFNAILLY

-329 IVFLDSPSSVSILD
+329 IVFLDSPSSVQNETKED
-343 TSSVSKSFAK
+343 EKQNTSDVSTNKSFVK

-442 LTDENKQKLQDLETK
+442 LTDENKQKLQELEDK
-457 LNGYLNG
+457 LDGYLNG

-475 RTKVIQPITN
+475 RTKVIQPITD
-485 TLINSSI
+485 TSIDSSV
-492 SDGNNMIKIQLNKQ
+492 SNMIKIQLNKQ
-506 LTDFINTEEYQGSTY
+506 LTDFINTEEYQGSSY

-534 NVPTVYKPIFN
+534 NVPTIYKPIFN
-545 VSTQADTALGEWSS
+545 VSTQADTALGEWSTDT
-559 YIGDINDIING
+559 GDINDIING

-578 NNNVYPSI
+578 NHNVYPSI
-586 ELPQYILQGFGFDK
+586 ELPQYILQGLGFDK
-600 LIYRTGDV
+600 LVYRTGDP
-608 NDDNEKNT
+608 NNDNEKDT
-616 TFLNYEAL
+616 TFLNYESL

-630 YIQDLNNKKINL
+630 YIQDLNK
-642 STRLTELEN
+642 
-651 KVDSS
+651 
-656 INDDANANIQ
+656 NIQ
-666 NLNNKIINLSTR
+666 DLNERIKK
-678 LTELENKIDSI
+678 LESKN
-689 INVVYVGEQNK
+689 NG

>member
-51 MIGNTDPKAES
+51 MFGNTDPKSES
-62 IGIASDLQN
+62 IAIATDLQN

-89 EYHTVTERA
+89 EYHTVSERA
-98 FFHWLKSIE
+98 FFHWLKSFG
-107 TRFKLNQ
+107 TRHIKDSKLN
-114 EEQPETVNSEQQLQN
+114 LD
-129 RILNLEQTQ
+129 RTQ
-138 NSNDVYWKEKDNTNR
+138 NSNDVYYKETDNTNR
-153 IVQCFGAIDAGN
+153 VVQCFGAIDAGN

-209 NAGDSEYLQGRKNNV
+209 NAGDSEHLQGRKNNV

-232 VKPKYDSGTSYI
+232 VKPKYDSGTSYT

-286 FRGKYCDITS
+286 FSGKYCDITS
-296 EPCEFGFNAILLY
+296 NPCEFGFNAILLY

-329 IVFLDSPSSVSILD
+329 IVFLDSPSSVQNGQ
-343 TSSVSKSFAK
+343 AK

-475 RTKVIQPITN
+475 RTKIIQPITD
-485 TLINSSI
+485 TSIDSSV

-559 YIGDINDIING
+559 DTGDINDIING
-570 INVNYYTY
+570 IDVNYYTY

-586 ELPQYILQGFGFDK
+586 ELPQYVLQGFGFDK
-600 LIYRTGDV
+600 LVYRTGDP
-608 NDDNEKNT
+608 NNDNEKDT
-616 TFLNYEAL
+616 TFLNYESL

-630 YIQDLNNKKINL
+630 YIQDLNKRIEK
-642 STRLTELEN
+642 LES
-651 KVDSS
+651 K
-656 INDDANANIQ
+656 
-666 NLNNKIINLSTR
+666 NN
-678 LTELENKIDSI
+678 
-689 INVVYVGEQNK
+689 G

>member
-51 MIGNTDPKAES
+51 MMGNTDPKLES
-62 IGIASDLQN
+62 IAIATDLQN

-89 EYHTVTERA
+89 EYHTVSERA
-98 FFHWLKSIE
+98 FFHWLKHIKDS
-107 TRFKLNQ
+107 KLN
-114 EEQPETVNSEQQLQN
+114 LD
-129 RILNLEQTQ
+129 RTQ

-153 IVQCFGAIDAGN
+153 VVQCFGAIDAGN

-232 VKPKYDSGTSYI
+232 VKPKYDSGTSYT
-244 LNDAYEIVKDINEI
+244 LNDAYEIVKDVNEI

-286 FRGKYCDITS
+286 FSGKYCDITS
-296 EPCEFGFNAILLY
+296 NPCEFGFNAILLY

-329 IVFLDSPSSVSILD
+329 IVFLDSPSSVQNGQ
-343 TSSVSKSFAK
+343 AK

-475 RTKVIQPITN
+475 RTKIIQPITD
-485 TLINSSI
+485 TSIDSSV
-492 SDGNNMIKIQLNKQ
+492 SDGNNIIKIQLNKQ
-506 LTDFINTEEYQGSTY
+506 LTDSINTEEYQGSTY

-545 VSTQADTALGEWSS
+545 VSTQADTALGEQSS
-559 YIGDINDIING
+559 DTGDINDIING

-586 ELPQYILQGFGFDK
+586 ELPQYVLQGFGFDK
-600 LIYRTGDV
+600 LVYRTGDP
-608 NDDNEKNT
+608 NNDNEKDT
-616 TFLNYEAL
+616 TFLNYESL

-630 YIQDLNNKKINL
+630 YIQSLNKRIE
-642 STRLTELEN
+642 ELES
-651 KVDSS
+651 K
-656 INDDANANIQ
+656 
-666 NLNNKIINLSTR
+666 NN
-678 LTELENKIDSI
+678 
-689 INVVYVGEQNK
+689 G

>member
-51 MIGNTDPKAES
+51 MFGNTDPKTES
-62 IGIASDLQN
+62 IAIATDLQD

-89 EYHTVTERA
+89 EYHTVSERA
-98 FFHWLKSIE
+98 FFHWLKSFG
-107 TRFKLNQ
+107 TRHIKGSKLN
-114 EEQPETVNSEQQLQN
+114 LD
-129 RILNLEQTQ
+129 RTQ
-138 NSNDVYWKEKDNTNR
+138 NSNDVYYKEKDNTNR
-153 IVQCFGAIDAGN
+153 VVQCFGAIDAGN

-196 DSSETNYIYGKTY
+196 DSAETNYIYGKTY
-209 NAGDSEYLQGRKNNV
+209 NAGDSEHLQGRKNNV

-232 VKPKYDSGTSYI
+232 VKPKYDSGTSYK
-244 LNDAYEIVKDINEI
+244 LDDAYEIVKDINEI

-286 FRGKYCDITS
+286 FSGKYCDITTN
-296 EPCEFGFNAILLY
+296 PCEFGFNAILLY

-329 IVFLDSPSSVSILD
+329 IVFLDSPSSVQNGQ
-343 TSSVSKSFAK
+343 AK

-475 RTKVIQPITN
+475 RTKIIQPITD
-485 TLINSSI
+485 TSIDSSVN
-492 SDGNNMIKIQLNKQ
+492 DGNNMIRIQLNKQ

-559 YIGDINDIING
+559 DTGNINDIING

-600 LIYRTGDV
+600 LVYRTGDP
-608 NDDNEKNT
+608 NNDNEKDT

-630 YIQDLNNKKINL
+630 YIQSLNKRIE
-642 STRLTELEN
+642 ELES
-651 KVDSS
+651 K
-656 INDDANANIQ
+656 
-666 NLNNKIINLSTR
+666 NN
-678 LTELENKIDSI
+678 
-689 INVVYVGEQNK
+689 G

>member
-51 MIGNTDPKAES
+51 MFGNTDPKSES
-62 IGIASDLQN
+62 IAIATDLQN

-89 EYHTVTERA
+89 EYHTVSERA
-98 FFHWLKSIE
+98 FFHWLKSFE
-107 TRFKLNQ
+107 KRYNNSKL
-114 EEQPETVNSEQQLQN
+114 S
-129 RILNLEQTQ
+129 LERTQ
-138 NSNDVYWKEKDNTNR
+138 NGNDVYYKETDNTNR
-153 IVQCFGAIDAGN
+153 VVQCFGAIDAGN

-196 DSSETNYIYGKTY
+196 DSAETNYIYGKTY
-209 NAGDSEYLQGRKNNV
+209 NAGDSEHLQGRKNNV

-232 VKPKYDSGTSYI
+232 VKPKYDSGTSYK
-244 LNDAYEIVKDINEI
+244 LDDAYEIVKDINEI
-258 QSACRAFTNDKNIQ
+258 QSACRAFIDKNIQ

-286 FRGKYCDITS
+286 FSGKYCDITS
-296 EPCEFGFNAILLY
+296 QPCEFGFNAILLY

-329 IVFLDSPSSVSILD
+329 IVFLDSPSSVQNGQ
-343 TSSVSKSFAK
+343 AK

-442 LTDENKQKLQDLETK
+442 LTDENKQKLQELETK
-457 LNGYLNG
+457 LDGYLNG

-475 RTKVIQPITN
+475 RTNIIQPITN
-485 TLINSSI
+485 TSIDSSV

-559 YIGDINDIING
+559 DTGDINDIING

-600 LIYRTGDV
+600 LVYRTGDP
-608 NDDNEKNT
+608 NNDNEKDT
-616 TFLNYEAL
+616 TFLNYESL

-630 YIQDLNNKKINL
+630 YIQDLNK
-642 STRLTELEN
+642 
-651 KVDSS
+651 
-656 INDDANANIQ
+656 NIQ
-666 NLNNKIINLSTR
+666 DLNERIKK
-678 LTELENKIDSI
+678 LESKN
-689 INVVYVGEQNK
+689 NG

>member
-51 MIGNTDPKAES
+51 MFGNTDPKTES
-62 IGIASDLQN
+62 IAIASDLQN

-89 EYHTVTERA
+89 EYHTVSERA
-98 FFHWLKSIE
+98 FFHWLKSFE
-107 TRFKLNQ
+107 KRYNNSKL
-114 EEQPETVNSEQQLQN
+114 S
-129 RILNLEQTQ
+129 LERTQ
-138 NSNDVYWKEKDNTNR
+138 NGNDVYYKETDNTNR
-153 IVQCFGAIDAGN
+153 VVQCFGAIDAGN

-196 DSSETNYIYGKTY
+196 DSAETNYIYGKTY
-209 NAGDSEYLQGRKNNV
+209 NAGDSEHLQGRKNNV

-232 VKPKYDSGTSYI
+232 VKPRYDNDNGTSYI

-286 FRGKYCDITS
+286 FSGKYCDITLN
-296 EPCEFGFNAILLY
+296 PCEFGFNAILLY

-329 IVFLDSPSSVSILD
+329 IVFLDSPSSVQNGQ
-343 TSSVSKSFAK
+343 AK

-442 LTDENKQKLQDLETK
+442 LTDENKQKLQELETK
-457 LNGYLNG
+457 LDGYLNG

-475 RTKVIQPITN
+475 RTKIIQPITD
-485 TLINSSI
+485 TSIDSSV

-559 YIGDINDIING
+559 DIGDINDIING

-600 LIYRTGDV
+600 LVYRTGDP
-608 NDDNEKNT
+608 NNDNEKDT
-616 TFLNYEAL
+616 TFLNYESL

-630 YIQDLNNKKINL
+630 YIQELNKNIQDLNK
-642 STRLTELEN
+642 RMDELES
-651 KVDSS
+651 K
-656 INDDANANIQ
+656 
-666 NLNNKIINLSTR
+666 NN
-678 LTELENKIDSI
+678 
-689 INVVYVGEQNK
+689 G

>member
-51 MIGNTDPKAES
+51 MFGNTDPKAES
-62 IGIASDLQN
+62 IAIATDLQN

-89 EYHTVTERA
+89 EYHTVSERA
-98 FFHWLKSIE
+98 FFHWLKSFE
-107 TRFKLNQ
+107 KRYNNSKL
-114 EEQPETVNSEQQLQN
+114 S
-129 RILNLEQTQ
+129 LERTQ
-138 NSNDVYWKEKDNTNR
+138 NGNDVYYKETDNTNR
-153 IVQCFGAIDAGN
+153 LVQCFGAIDAGN

-209 NAGDSEYLQGRKNNV
+209 NTGDSEHLQGRKNNV

-232 VKPKYDSGTSYI
+232 VKPKYDNGTSYK
-244 LNDAYEIVKDINEI
+244 LDDAYEIVKDINEI
-258 QSACRAFTNDKNIQ
+258 QSACRVFTNDKNIQ

-286 FRGKYCDITS
+286 FSGKYCDITLN
-296 EPCEFGFNAILLY
+296 PCEFGFNAILLY

-329 IVFLDSPSSVSILD
+329 IVFLDSPSSVQNGQ
-343 TSSVSKSFAK
+343 AK

-442 LTDENKQKLQDLETK
+442 LTDENKQKLQELETK
-457 LNGYLNG
+457 LDGYLNG

-475 RTKVIQPITN
+475 RTKIIQPITDKS
-485 TLINSSI
+485 IDSSV

-559 YIGDINDIING
+559 DTGDINDIING

-600 LIYRTGDV
+600 LVYRTGDP
-608 NDDNEKNT
+608 NNDNEKDT
-616 TFLNYEAL
+616 TFLNYESL

-630 YIQDLNNKKINL
+630 YIQDLNERIKK
-642 STRLTELEN
+642 LES
-651 KVDSS
+651 K
-656 INDDANANIQ
+656 
-666 NLNNKIINLSTR
+666 NN
-678 LTELENKIDSI
+678 
-689 INVVYVGEQNK
+689 G

>member
-36 TGVAMSHYALLNLPV
+36 TCVAMSHYALLNLPV
-51 MIGNTDPKAES
+51 MFGNTDPKSES
-62 IGIASDLQN
+62 IAIATDLQN

-98 FFHWLKSIE
+98 FFHWLKSFG
-107 TRFKLNQ
+107 TRHIKDTKLN
-114 EEQPETVNSEQQLQN
+114 LD
-129 RILNLEQTQ
+129 RTQ
-138 NSNDVYWKEKDNTNR
+138 NSNDVYYKEKDNTNR
-153 IVQCFGAIDAGN
+153 VVQCFGAIDAGN

-209 NAGDSEYLQGRKNNV
+209 NAGDSEHLQGRKNNV

-232 VKPKYDSGTSYI
+232 VKPRYDSDTSYK
-244 LNDAYEIVKDINEI
+244 LDDAYEIVKDINEI
-258 QSACRAFTNDKNIQ
+258 QSACRVFTNDKNIQ

-286 FRGKYCDITS
+286 FSGKYCDITTN
-296 EPCEFGFNAILLY
+296 PCEFGFNAILLY

-329 IVFLDSPSSVSILD
+329 IVFLDSPSSVQNGQ
-343 TSSVSKSFAK
+343 AK

-442 LTDENKQKLQDLETK
+442 LTDENKQKLQELETK
-457 LNGYLNG
+457 LDGYLNG

-475 RTKVIQPITN
+475 RTKIIQPITD
-485 TLINSSI
+485 TSIDSSV
-492 SDGNNMIKIQLNKQ
+492 SDGNNIIKIQLNKQ

-545 VSTQADTALGEWSS
+545 VSTQADTALGEWSTEA
-559 YIGDINDIING
+559 GNINDIING
-570 INVNYYTY
+570 IDVNYYTY

-600 LIYRTGDV
+600 LVYRTGDP
-608 NDDNEKNT
+608 NNDNEKDT
-616 TFLNYEAL
+616 TFLNYESL

-630 YIQDLNNKKINL
+630 YIQDLNERIKK
-642 STRLTELEN
+642 LES
-651 KVDSS
+651 K
-656 INDDANANIQ
+656 
-666 NLNNKIINLSTR
+666 NN
-678 LTELENKIDSI
+678 
-689 INVVYVGEQNK
+689 G

>member
-51 MIGNTDPKAES
+51 MFGNTDPKSES
-62 IGIASDLQN
+62 IAIATDLQN

-89 EYHTVTERA
+89 EYHTVSERA
-98 FFHWLKSIE
+98 FFHWLKSFG
-107 TRFKLNQ
+107 TRHIKDSKLN
-114 EEQPETVNSEQQLQN
+114 LD
-129 RILNLEQTQ
+129 RTQ
-138 NSNDVYWKEKDNTNR
+138 NSNDVYYKETDNTNR
-153 IVQCFGAIDAGN
+153 VVQCFGAIDAGN

-196 DSSETNYIYGKTY
+196 DTSETNYIYGKTY
-209 NAGDSEYLQGRKNNV
+209 NTGDSEHLQGRKNNV

-232 VKPKYDSGTSYI
+232 VKPKYDSGTSYT

-286 FRGKYCDITS
+286 FSGKYCDITTN
-296 EPCEFGFNAILLY
+296 PCEFGFNAILLY

-329 IVFLDSPSSVSILD
+329 IVFLDSPSSVQNGQ
-343 TSSVSKSFAK
+343 AK

-442 LTDENKQKLQDLETK
+442 LTDENKQKLQELEAK
-457 LNGYLNG
+457 LDGYLNG

-475 RTKVIQPITN
+475 RTKIIQPITD
-485 TLINSSI
+485 TSIDSSV
-492 SDGNNMIKIQLNKQ
+492 SDGNNIIKIQLNKQ

-559 YIGDINDIING
+559 DTGDINDIING
-570 INVNYYTY
+570 IDVNYYTY

-586 ELPQYILQGFGFDK
+586 ELPQYVLQGFGFDK
-600 LIYRTGDV
+600 LVYRTGDP
-608 NDDNEKNT
+608 NNDNEKDT
-616 TFLNYEAL
+616 TFLNYESL

-630 YIQDLNNKKINL
+630 YIQDLNKRIKNL
-642 STRLTELEN
+642 ES
-651 KVDSS
+651 K
-656 INDDANANIQ
+656 
-666 NLNNKIINLSTR
+666 NN
-678 LTELENKIDSI
+678 
-689 INVVYVGEQNK
+689 G

>member
-51 MIGNTDPKAES
+51 MFGNTDPKSES
-62 IGIASDLQN
+62 IAIATDLQN

-89 EYHTVTERA
+89 EYHTVSERA
-98 FFHWLKSIE
+98 FFHWLKSFG
-107 TRFKLNQ
+107 TRHIKDSKLN
-114 EEQPETVNSEQQLQN
+114 LD
-129 RILNLEQTQ
+129 RTQ
-138 NSNDVYWKEKDNTNR
+138 NSNDVYYKETDNTNR
-153 IVQCFGAIDAGN
+153 VVQCFGAIDAGN

-209 NAGDSEYLQGRKNNV
+209 NTGDSEHLQGRKNNV

-232 VKPKYDSGTSYI
+232 VKPKYDSGTSYT

-286 FRGKYCDITS
+286 FSGKYCDITS
-296 EPCEFGFNAILLY
+296 NPCEFGFNAILLY

-329 IVFLDSPSSVSILD
+329 IVFLDSPSSVQNGQ
-343 TSSVSKSFAK
+343 AK
-353 IPSLIKKKSFGGAN
+353 ISSLIKKKSFGGAN

-475 RTKVIQPITN
+475 RTKIIQPITD
-485 TLINSSI
+485 TSIDSSV
-492 SDGNNMIKIQLNKQ
+492 SDGNNMIRIQLNKQ

-559 YIGDINDIING
+559 DTGNINDIING

-600 LIYRTGDV
+600 LVYRTGDP
-608 NDDNEKNT
+608 NNDNEKDT
-616 TFLNYEAL
+616 TFLNYESL

-630 YIQDLNNKKINL
+630 YIQSLNKRIE
-642 STRLTELEN
+642 ELES
-651 KVDSS
+651 K
-656 INDDANANIQ
+656 
-666 NLNNKIINLSTR
+666 NN
-678 LTELENKIDSI
+678 
-689 INVVYVGEQNK
+689 G

>member
-51 MIGNTDPKAES
+51 MFGNTDPKTES
-62 IGIASDLQN
+62 IAIATDLQN

-89 EYHTVTERA
+89 EYHTVSERA
-98 FFHWLKSIE
+98 FFHWLKSFEKRTIKDSPLDPVK
-107 TRFKLNQ
+107 RFKLD
-114 EEQPETVNSEQQLQN
+114 LK
-129 RILNLEQTQ
+129 RTQ
-138 NSNDVYWKEKDNTNR
+138 NGNDVYWKEKDNKNR

-209 NAGDSEYLQGRKNNV
+209 NAGDSEHLQGRKNNV

-232 VKPKYDSGTSYI
+232 VKPRYDNGTSYK
-244 LNDAYEIVKDINEI
+244 LDDAYEIVKDINEI

-286 FRGKYCDITS
+286 FSGKYCDITLN
-296 EPCEFGFNAILLY
+296 PCEFGFNAILLY

-329 IVFLDSPSSVSILD
+329 IVFLDSPSSVQNGQ
-343 TSSVSKSFAK
+343 AK

-442 LTDENKQKLQDLETK
+442 LTDENKQKLQELETK
-457 LNGYLNG
+457 LDGYLNG

-475 RTKVIQPITN
+475 RTKIIQPITD
-485 TLINSSI
+485 TSIDSSV

-506 LTDFINTEEYQGSTY
+506 LTDFINTKEYQGSSY

-559 YIGDINDIING
+559 DTGDINDIING

-600 LIYRTGDV
+600 LIYRTGDP
-608 NDDNEKNT
+608 NNDNEKDT
-616 TFLNYEAL
+616 TFLNYESL

-630 YIQDLNNKKINL
+630 YIQDLNKRID
-642 STRLTELEN
+642 ELES
-651 KVDSS
+651 K
-656 INDDANANIQ
+656 
-666 NLNNKIINLSTR
+666 NN
-678 LTELENKIDSI
+678 
-689 INVVYVGEQNK
+689 G

>member
-51 MIGNTDPKAES
+51 MFGNTDPKTES
-62 IGIASDLQN
+62 IAIATDLQN

-89 EYHTVTERA
+89 EYHTVSERA
-98 FFHWLKSIE
+98 FFHWLKSFE
-107 TRFKLNQ
+107 KRYNNSKL
-114 EEQPETVNSEQQLQN
+114 S
-129 RILNLEQTQ
+129 LERTQ
-138 NSNDVYWKEKDNTNR
+138 NGNDVYYKETDNTNR
-153 IVQCFGAIDAGN
+153 VVQCFGAIDAGN

-196 DSSETNYIYGKTY
+196 DSAETNYIYGKTY

-232 VKPKYDSGTSYI
+232 VKPKYDNGTSYK
-244 LNDAYEIVKDINEI
+244 LDDAYEIVKDINEI

-286 FRGKYCDITS
+286 FSGKYCDITLN
-296 EPCEFGFNAILLY
+296 PCEFGFNAILLY

-329 IVFLDSPSSVSILD
+329 IVFLDSPSSVQNGQ
-343 TSSVSKSFAK
+343 AK

-442 LTDENKQKLQDLETK
+442 LTDENKQKLQELETK
-457 LNGYLNG
+457 LDGYLNG

-475 RTKVIQPITN
+475 RTKIIQPITD
-485 TLINSSI
+485 TSIDSSV

-559 YIGDINDIING
+559 DTGDINDIING

-600 LIYRTGDV
+600 LVYRTGDP
-608 NDDNEKNT
+608 NNDNEKDT
-616 TFLNYEAL
+616 TFLNYESL

-630 YIQDLNNKKINL
+630 YIQDLNERIKK
-642 STRLTELEN
+642 LES
-651 KVDSS
+651 K
-656 INDDANANIQ
+656 
-666 NLNNKIINLSTR
+666 NN
-678 LTELENKIDSI
+678 
-689 INVVYVGEQNK
+689 G

>member
-51 MIGNTDPKAES
+51 MFGNTDPKTES
-62 IGIASDLQN
+62 IAIATDLQN

-89 EYHTVTERA
+89 EYHTVSERA
-98 FFHWLKSIE
+98 FFHWLKSFEKRTIKDSPLDPDK
-107 TRFKLNQ
+107 RFKLD
-114 EEQPETVNSEQQLQN
+114 
-129 RILNLEQTQ
+129 LERTQ
-138 NSNDVYWKEKDNTNR
+138 NGNDVYWKEKDNKNR

-196 DSSETNYIYGKTY
+196 DSAETNYIYGKTY

-232 VKPKYDSGTSYI
+232 VKPRYDNDNGTSYI

-286 FRGKYCDITS
+286 FSGKYCDITLN
-296 EPCEFGFNAILLY
+296 PCEFGFNAILLY

-329 IVFLDSPSSVSILD
+329 IVFLDSPSSVQNGQ
-343 TSSVSKSFAK
+343 AK

-384 LSVYDNTDAMIQDN
+384 LSVYDNTDSMIQDN

-442 LTDENKQKLQDLETK
+442 LTDENKQKLYELETK
-457 LNGYLNG
+457 LDGYLNG

-475 RTKVIQPITN
+475 RTNIIQPITN
-485 TLINSSI
+485 TSIDSSV

-559 YIGDINDIING
+559 DTGDINDIING

-600 LIYRTGDV
+600 LVYRTGDP
-608 NDDNEKNT
+608 NNDNEKDT
-616 TFLNYEAL
+616 TFLNYESL

-630 YIQDLNNKKINL
+630 YIQDLNKRID
-642 STRLTELEN
+642 ELES
-651 KVDSS
+651 K
-656 INDDANANIQ
+656 
-666 NLNNKIINLSTR
+666 NN
-678 LTELENKIDSI
+678 
-689 INVVYVGEQNK
+689 G

>member
-51 MIGNTDPKAES
+51 MFGNTDPKSES
-62 IGIASDLQN
+62 IAIATDLQN

-89 EYHTVTERA
+89 EYHTVSERA
-98 FFHWLKSIE
+98 FFHWLKSFG
-107 TRFKLNQ
+107 TRHIKDTKLN
-114 EEQPETVNSEQQLQN
+114 LD
-129 RILNLEQTQ
+129 RTQ
-138 NSNDVYWKEKDNTNR
+138 NSNDVYYKEADNTNR
-153 IVQCFGAIDAGN
+153 VVQCFGAIDAGN

-209 NAGDSEYLQGRKNNV
+209 NAGDSEHLQGRKNNV

-232 VKPKYDSGTSYI
+232 VKPRYDSDTSYK
-244 LNDAYEIVKDINEI
+244 LDDAYEIVKDINEI
-258 QSACRAFTNDKNIQ
+258 QSACRVFTNDKNIQ

-286 FRGKYCDITS
+286 FSGKYCDITTN
-296 EPCEFGFNAILLY
+296 PCEFGFNAILLY

-329 IVFLDSPSSVSILD
+329 IVFLDSPSSVQNGQ
-343 TSSVSKSFAK
+343 AK

-442 LTDENKQKLQDLETK
+442 LTDENKQKLQELEDK
-457 LNGYLNG
+457 LDGYLNG

-475 RTKVIQPITN
+475 RTKIIQPITD
-485 TLINSSI
+485 TSIDSSV
-492 SDGNNMIKIQLNKQ
+492 SDGNNIIKIQLNKQ

-559 YIGDINDIING
+559 DTGDINDIING
-570 INVNYYTY
+570 IDVNYYTY

-586 ELPQYILQGFGFDK
+586 ELPQYVLQGFGFDK
-600 LIYRTGDV
+600 LVYRTGDP
-608 NDDNEKNT
+608 NNDNEKDT
-616 TFLNYEAL
+616 TFLNYESL

-630 YIQDLNNKKINL
+630 YIQDLNKRIEK
-642 STRLTELEN
+642 LES
-651 KVDSS
+651 K
-656 INDDANANIQ
+656 
-666 NLNNKIINLSTR
+666 NN
-678 LTELENKIDSI
+678 
-689 INVVYVGEQNK
+689 G

>member
-51 MIGNTDPKAES
+51 MFGNTDPKAES
-62 IGIASDLQN
+62 IAIATDLQN

-89 EYHTVTERA
+89 EYHTVSERA
-98 FFHWLKSIE
+98 FFHWLKSFE
-107 TRFKLNQ
+107 KRYNNSKL
-114 EEQPETVNSEQQLQN
+114 S
-129 RILNLEQTQ
+129 LERTQ
-138 NSNDVYWKEKDNTNR
+138 NGNDVYYKETDNTNR
-153 IVQCFGAIDAGN
+153 VVQCFGAIDAGN

-232 VKPKYDSGTSYI
+232 VKPKYDSGTSYK
-244 LNDAYEIVKDINEI
+244 LDDAYEIVKDINEI
-258 QSACRAFTNDKNIQ
+258 QSACRAFTNNKNIQ

-278 VNIDQKTQ
+278 VNIDQKSQ
-286 FRGKYCDITS
+286 FKGEYCDITS
-296 EPCEFGFNAILLY
+296 ELCEFGFNAILLY

-329 IVFLDSPSSVSILD
+329 IVFLDSPSSVQNGQ
-343 TSSVSKSFAK
+343 AK

-442 LTDENKQKLQDLETK
+442 LTDENKQKLQELEDK
-457 LNGYLNG
+457 LDGYLNG

-475 RTKVIQPITN
+475 RTKVIQPITD
-485 TLINSSI
+485 TSIDSSV

-559 YIGDINDIING
+559 DTGDINDIING

-600 LIYRTGDV
+600 LVYRTGDP
-608 NDDNEKNT
+608 NNDNEKDT
-616 TFLNYEAL
+616 TFLNYESL

-630 YIQDLNNKKINL
+630 YIQDLNKRIEK
-642 STRLTELEN
+642 LES
-651 KVDSS
+651 K
-656 INDDANANIQ
+656 
-666 NLNNKIINLSTR
+666 NN
-678 LTELENKIDSI
+678 
-689 INVVYVGEQNK
+689 G

>member
-51 MIGNTDPKAES
+51 MFGNTDPKTES
-62 IGIASDLQN
+62 IAIATDLQN

-89 EYHTVTERA
+89 EYHTVSERA
-98 FFHWLKSIE
+98 FFHWLKSFE
-107 TRFKLNQ
+107 KRYNNSKL
-114 EEQPETVNSEQQLQN
+114 S
-129 RILNLEQTQ
+129 LERTQ
-138 NSNDVYWKEKDNTNR
+138 NGNDVYWKEKDNTNR
-153 IVQCFGAIDAGN
+153 LVQCFGSIDAGN

-209 NAGDSEYLQGRKNNV
+209 NAGDSEHLQGRKNNV

-232 VKPKYDSGTSYI
+232 VKPRYDNGTSYK
-244 LNDAYEIVKDINEI
+244 LDDAYEIVKDINEI

-286 FRGKYCDITS
+286 FRDKYCDITS
-296 EPCEFGFNAILLY
+296 KPCEFGFNAILLY

-317 TTKTAYAINLFG
+317 TNKTAYAINLFG
-329 IVFLDSPSSVSILD
+329 IVFLDSPSSVQNGQ
-343 TSSVSKSFAK
+343 AK

-442 LTDENKQKLQDLETK
+442 LTDENKQKLQELETK
-457 LNGYLNG
+457 LDGYLNG

-475 RTKVIQPITN
+475 RTKVIQPITD
-485 TLINSSI
+485 TSIDSSV

-559 YIGDINDIING
+559 DTGDINDIING

-600 LIYRTGDV
+600 LVYRTGDP
-608 NDDNEKNT
+608 NNDNEKDT
-616 TFLNYEAL
+616 TFLNYESL

-630 YIQDLNNKKINL
+630 YIQDLNK
-642 STRLTELEN
+642 
-651 KVDSS
+651 
-656 INDDANANIQ
+656 NIQ
-666 NLNNKIINLSTR
+666 DLNERIKK
-678 LTELENKIDSI
+678 LESKNIRNEYK
-689 INVVYVGEQNK
+689 

>member
-51 MIGNTDPKAES
+51 MFGNTDPKTES
-62 IGIASDLQN
+62 IAIATDLQN

-89 EYHTVTERA
+89 EYHTVSERA
-98 FFHWLKSIE
+98 FFHWLKSFE
-107 TRFKLNQ
+107 KRYNNSKL
-114 EEQPETVNSEQQLQN
+114 S
-129 RILNLEQTQ
+129 LERTQ
-138 NSNDVYWKEKDNTNR
+138 NGNDVYWKEKDNKNR

-209 NAGDSEYLQGRKNNV
+209 NAGDSEHLQGRKNNV

-286 FRGKYCDITS
+286 FSGKYCDITLN
-296 EPCEFGFNAILLY
+296 PCEFGFNAILLY

-329 IVFLDSPSSVSILD
+329 IVFLDSPSSVSD
-343 TSSVSKSFAK
+343 GVVK

-411 VVSNLN
+411 VISNLN

-442 LTDENKQKLQDLETK
+442 LTDDNKQKLQELEDK
-457 LNGYLNG
+457 LDGYLNG

-475 RTKVIQPITN
+475 RTKVIQPITD
-485 TLINSSI
+485 TSIDSSV

-559 YIGDINDIING
+559 DTGDINDIING

-600 LIYRTGDV
+600 LVYRTGDP
-608 NDDNEKNT
+608 NNDNEKDT
-616 TFLNYEAL
+616 TFLNYESL

-630 YIQDLNNKKINL
+630 YIQDLNERIKK
-642 STRLTELEN
+642 LES
-651 KVDSS
+651 K
-656 INDDANANIQ
+656 
-666 NLNNKIINLSTR
+666 NN
-678 LTELENKIDSI
+678 
-689 INVVYVGEQNK
+689 G